1 MSDFQVVIL
10 AAGLGTRLGRPL
22 PKTLTELDSG
32 GTILS
37 RQLSSL
43 KSAFGDDVKILI
55 VVGFKMDLILEA
67 APEATFVYNERYD
80 RTNTSKS
87 LLKALN
93 HSYPGHGVLWMNAD
107 VVFDPAVLDRLK
119 PSVEKDQSSII
130 VDTSTVAEEEVK
142 YTLDDSGYI
151 NQISKKVT
159 GAMGEALGINYVSSN
174 DKDAFIQ
181 GLDAVDDQEYF
192 EGGIE
197 HAIKNSGARFVAVDV
212 SDLSAVEVDDQTD
225 LDKANSVF

>member
-43 KSAFGDDVKILI
+43 KNAFGDDVKILI

-87 LLKALN
+87 LLKALR
-93 HSYPGHGVLWMNAD
+93 HSYPDHGVLWMNAD
-107 VVFDPAVLDRLK
+107 VVFDPTVLDRLK
-119 PSVEKDQSSII
+119 PNVEKDQSSII
-130 VDTSTVAEEEVK
+130 VDTSTVADEEVK
-142 YTLDDSGYI
+142 YTLDDAGYI
-151 NQISKKVT
+151 NQISKKVVD
-159 GAMGEALGINYVSSN
+159 GLGEALGINYVSST
-174 DKDAFIQ
+174 DKTAFIT

-197 HAIKNSGARFVAVDV
+197 HAIKNSGAQFTAVDV

>member
-43 KSAFGDDVKILI
+43 KAAFGEDVKVLI

-67 APEATFVYNERYD
+67 APEAMFVYNERYD

-87 LLKALN
+87 LLKALK
-93 HSYPGHGVLWMNAD
+93 HSYPDHGVLD
-107 VVFDPAVLDRLK
+107 RKSVV
-119 PSVEKDQSSII
+119 
-130 VDTSTVAEEEVK
+130 
-142 YTLDDSGYI
+142 
-151 NQISKKVT
+151 
-159 GAMGEALGINYVSSN
+159 
-174 DKDAFIQ
+174 
-181 GLDAVDDQEYF
+181 
-192 EGGIE
+192 
-197 HAIKNSGARFVAVDV
+197 
-212 SDLSAVEVDDQTD
+212 
-225 LDKANSVF
+225 